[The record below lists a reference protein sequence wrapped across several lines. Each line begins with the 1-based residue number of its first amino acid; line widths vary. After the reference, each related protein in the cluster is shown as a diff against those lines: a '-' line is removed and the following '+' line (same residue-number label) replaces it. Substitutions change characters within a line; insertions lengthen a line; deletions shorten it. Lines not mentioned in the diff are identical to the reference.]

1 MAKATGSDAS
11 NIYFQNEKLRQSV
24 RDDIYQEALDAQTE
38 GRELNEAYTDELSAV
53 YESIPYTYAEQG
65 YNSKYVKLLKE
76 KYKFETGKEFKGAGQ
91 DIKQLID
98 EDFSDWNFVVNNLSL
113 NLKKKKQMLY
123 SVGIYGTPLLI
134 LIQTMLMILGL

>member
-53 YESIPYTYAEQG
+53 
-65 YNSKYVKLLKE
+65 
-76 KYKFETGKEFKGAGQ
+76 
-91 DIKQLID
+91 
-98 EDFSDWNFVVNNLSL
+98 
-113 NLKKKKQMLY
+113 
-123 SVGIYGTPLLI
+123 
-134 LIQTMLMILGL
+134 